1 MNSPSEP
8 ASPLEI
14 GHVLFIDIVGYSRLL
29 SDDQRQKV
37 QRLNEIVR
45 QTEQFRA
52 ADAADR
58 LLRLPTGDGVVL
70 VFFTTPDA
78 PARCALEIDHAA
90 RDSAS
95 LPLRMGI
102 HSGPVDQITDL
113 SGRPNLTGAGIN
125 LAQRVMDC
133 GDAGHI
139 LLSARAAHDLAEYTE
154 WQAQLHPLGEVEV
167 KHGAVVEVVSLHN
180 EDVGNPKLPSR
191 IARARVLRR
200 RRLIITL
207 GAAAVLLALAAG
219 GWWLRQRALR
229 AATAAAMVKGVAVL
243 PFEALGKDPDNAIF
257 ADGVQREVLSNLAK
271 IADLKVISRSSVMKF
286 KPGAERNLKQ
296 IAEQLSVAY
305 LVEGTVERA
314 GNHVRVNAELIDADT
329 ESVAWSQDYDGDLVE
344 VISFQ
349 AQIAQRITNQLGAK
363 LSPRESTELAAR
375 PTRDI
380 AAFESYIRAR
390 TLLETDQTD
399 DDPTVYRDA
408 CVRAAALLEQ
418 TVARD
423 PHFVA
428 AFWALSEA
436 NIQLFRSSDGDHPEY
451 RARAEAALQEASRLA
466 PNAGETLLARSRVIY
481 YGYRDFSRALSVLE
495 DAAKLLPNSAEVTMT
510 RALLYRRFGRWQE
523 AFAQFLRAT
532 ELNPEDPSG
541 FYSAASAAINLRW
554 WDDCDEVR
562 KRLIKVFPR
571 FRQAAQ
577 IEGAVSLR
585 LRGDVAEGD
594 KELEHSSLDVHSDF
608 VPFFYMAMW
617 QRDYVK
623 AGKILEEA
631 ARGQKVDAR
640 DLWEQRLRFAFVTR
654 TTVPKEEA
662 SLAEKEVED
671 KLAHTLPNYEDGSLA
686 NTLIFIKFALGKRE
700 EAVRMAE
707 DEVRKHPVTKDSIS
721 NVDRLRWLAFVYVFA
736 GDKERAIQTFSELV
750 RVPGGIFYGPLKYD
764 PLLDDLRGDP
774 RFDEIVKQSKIP
786 FPRVQPNRT

>member
-1 MNSPSEP
+1 
-8 ASPLEI
+8 
-14 GHVLFIDIVGYSRLL
+14 
-29 SDDQRQKV
+29 
-37 QRLNEIVR
+37 
-45 QTEQFRA
+45 
-52 ADAADR
+52 
-58 LLRLPTGDGVVL
+58 
-70 VFFTTPDA
+70 
-78 PARCALEIDHAA
+78 
-90 RDSAS
+90 
-95 LPLRMGI
+95 MGI

-113 SGRPNLTGAGIN
+113 SDRPNLTGAGIN

-154 WQAQLHPLGEVEV
+154 WQAQLHSLGEVEV

-180 EDVGNPKLPSR
+180 DDVGNPKLPSR

-200 RRLIITL
+200 RRFIITI

-219 GWWLRQRALR
+219 GWWLRQRALG
-229 AATAAAMVKGVAVL
+229 ASTAAALVKGVAVL
-243 PFEALGKDPDNAIF
+243 PFEALGKDPDNPIF

-296 IAEQLSVAY
+296 IAQQLSVAY

-314 GNHVRVNAELIDADT
+314 GNHVRVNAELIDANT

-344 VISFQ
+344 VIAFQ

-363 LSPRESTELAAR
+363 LSPRESTELASR

-380 AAFESYIRAR
+380 AAFESYIRAC
-390 TLLETDQTD
+390 TLLETDEADGD
-399 DDPTVYRDA
+399 DRYREA
-408 CVRAAALLEQ
+408 HVRAVELLEQ

-436 NIQLFRSSDGDHPEY
+436 NIQLFRSFNGEHPEY
-451 RARAEAALQEASRLA
+451 RTRAEAALEEASRLA
-466 PNAGETLLARSRVIY
+466 PDAGETLLTRSRIIY
-481 YGYRDFSRALSVLE
+481 YGYYDFTRALSVLE
-495 DAAKLLPNSAEVTMT
+495 DAAKLLPNSAEVTLT

-532 ELNPEDPSG
+532 ELNPEDPTG
-541 FYSAASAAINLRW
+541 FYSAASAAIFLRW

-562 KRLIKVFPR
+562 KRMIKVFPR
-571 FRQAAQ
+571 FKSTAQ
-577 IEGAVSLR
+577 IEGAISLR
-585 LRGDVAEGD
+585 LRGDAAEGD
-594 KELEHSSLDVHSDF
+594 KELEHSSLDVHTDF

-617 QRDYVK
+617 QRDYAK

-631 ARGQKVDAR
+631 GRNQNVDRR
-640 DLWEQRLRFAFVTR
+640 DLWEQRLRLALVTK

-671 KLAHTLPNYEDGSLA
+671 KLAHTAGGYDDGSLSD
-686 NTLIFIKFALGKRE
+686 TLTCIKFALGKKE

-707 DEVRKHPVTKDSIS
+707 DAVRQNPVTKDALN
-721 NVDRLRWLAFVYVFA
+721 NVGRLRWLAYAYVFA

-750 RVPGGIFYGPLKYD
+750 RVPAGTFYGPLKYD
-764 PLLDDLRGDP
+764 PALDDLRGDP